1 MCGASRRAA
10 RNRRSAMLEVQGLS
24 KSFGGI
30 HAVRDIDFRVDAGQ
44 VVSLI
49 GPNGAGKTT
58 CFNLVTGFYAPSAG
72 RVRFQGRDVTGTR
85 PHEMARMGVVRT
97 FQKTNV
103 LKSLTVRDNLK
114 ASQYLRARSPLWRTF
129 WPGPAQREAE
139 REIAERAEQIA
150 TLMGLQARCD
160 APAHSLSCGELRLLE
175 VGVALGAGPRL
186 LMLDEPA
193 AGLNSHEAMVL
204 ARLLKQLPGQWVE
217 SILLVEHNMSL
228 VMQVSDH
235 VVVMNF
241 GQKLATG
248 TPRDIQNNPAV
259 LEAYI
264 GRAA

>member
-1 MCGASRRAA
+1 
-10 RNRRSAMLEVQGLS
+10 MLEVQGLS

-30 HAVRDIDFRVDAGQ
+30 HAVRDIDFRVDAGRI
-44 VVSLI
+44 VSLI

-72 RVRFQGRDVTGTR
+72 RVRFQGRDVTGAR

-103 LKSLTVRDNLK
+103 LKNLSVRDNLK
-114 ASQYLRARSPLWRTF
+114 AAQYLHARAPLWRTF
-129 WPGPAQREAE
+129 LPGAAQHAAE
-139 REIAERAEQIA
+139 REIAERAEHIA
-150 TLMGLQARCD
+150 ALMGLQARCD
-160 APAHSLSCGELRLLE
+160 APAHALSCGELRLLE
-175 VGVALGAGPRL
+175 VGVALGARPRL

-193 AGLNSHEAMVL
+193 AGLNSHEAIVL
-204 ARLLKQLPGQWVE
+204 ARLLKTLPGTWVE
-217 SILLVEHNMSL
+217 AILLVEHNMNL

-241 GQKLATG
+241 GQKLAAG
-248 TPRDIQNNPAV
+248 TPQEIQSNPAV

-264 GRAA
+264 GKAA